1 MVKFL
6 KEEEVVEAD
15 PFTYLKNVQ
24 DIEVITAEEMSDL
37 LKAPNQRKYSDFR
50 DFVVIN
56 LLIDGMLRVDEALR
70 KTDVDFTAC
79 CATLRREVTKMR
91 KPRIVPITK
100 RTAKLMQELI
110 RESTEFGGEY
120 IP

>member
-1 MVKFL
+1 M
-6 KEEEVVEAD
+6 
-15 PFTYLKNVQ
+15 NN
-24 DIEVITAEEMSDL
+24 L

-56 LLIDGMLRVDEALR
+56 LLIDGMLRVDETLTLR
-70 KTDVDFTAC
+70 MTDVDFIAC
-79 CATLRREVTKMR
+79 CATLQREVTKTR

-110 RESTEFGGEY
+110 RESTEFVSEY
-120 IP
+120 IYS